1 MSKIVA
7 YVAVPVIIDCA
18 NDKIEE
24 TVKEMYGAKSYVG
37 YDYTND
43 GEASFVDMVLAL
55 KNQYE
60 MIEKI
65 KTK

>member
-1 MSKIVA
+1 
-7 YVAVPVIIDCA
+7 
-18 NDKIEE
+18 
-24 TVKEMYGAKSYVG
+24 MYGAKSYVG